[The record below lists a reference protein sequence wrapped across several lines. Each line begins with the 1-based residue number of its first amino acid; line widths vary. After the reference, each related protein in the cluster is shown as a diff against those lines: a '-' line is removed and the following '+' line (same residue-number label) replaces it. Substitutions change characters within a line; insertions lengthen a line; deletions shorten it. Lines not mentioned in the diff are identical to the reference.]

1 MRTREFRM
9 ALTKARKQASACRA
23 RAALL
28 QQRLDQ
34 TDVSGMQVMTSHFGP
49 MRVFFFV
56 SVGTPCNDVVDIS
69 WKR

>member
-23 RAALL
+23 GAAML

-34 TDVSGMQVMTSHFGP
+34 ADVSGMQVMTPHFVP
-49 MRVFFFV
+49 MRVFVFV
-56 SVGTPCNDVVDIS
+56 GRRAMT
-69 WKR
+69 W